1 MCWRATP
8 RGAIAFVMNE
18 ARIDLNAQDSTQE
31 VDAVDDKLMTRRLP
45 PLTPPPP
52 RAVGVPGSAPPPAL
66 GPSGTYPANMA
77 TALGQTRPS
86 WWRSLLASSA
96 PPPSLAPAA
105 PTDERVLKR
114 RIGATCA
121 GMAIGFVILALALG
135 LRGAE
140 AAFSPTITAALVL
153 GRSLVAVGFLGFGY
167 GLLSMAER
175 LFTSGSDRSS
185 SSPDR

>member
-1 MCWRATP
+1 M
-8 RGAIAFVMNE
+8 GFVMNE
-18 ARIDLNAQDSTQE
+18 AQIDLTAQDSTQE
-31 VDAVDDKLMTRRLP
+31 VDAVDDRLLTTRLP

-52 RAVGVPGSAPPPAL
+52 RAAGISPSSPPPPFA
-66 GPSGTYPANMA
+66 PSGTYPANAA
-77 TALGQTRPS
+77 TTSPGQARSGSS
-86 WWRSLLASSA
+86 WWRSLWTGSA
-96 PPPSLAPAA
+96 PPPSPVPAP

-121 GMAIGFVILALALG
+121 GMAIGFVILALGLG

-140 AAFSPTITAALVL
+140 AAYNPTITAALVL

-175 LFTSGSDRSS
+175 LISSGTDRPNHP
-185 SSPDR
+185 PDR

>member
-1 MCWRATP
+1 
-8 RGAIAFVMNE
+8 MNE
-18 ARIDLNAQDSTQE
+18 AHIDLTAQDSTQE
-31 VDAVDDKLMTRRLP
+31 VDAVDDRLLTRRVLP

-52 RAVGVPGSAPPPAL
+52 RAATVAPSAPPPAL
-66 GPSGTYPANMA
+66 APSGTYPANSAMP
-77 TALGQTRPS
+77 TEPRPS
-86 WWRSLLASSA
+86 WWRALMTSTF
-96 PPPSLAPAA
+96 PPPSLVPAA

-121 GMAIGFVILALALG
+121 GMAIGFVILALALA

-140 AAFSPTITAALVL
+140 AAYNPTVTAALVL

-175 LFTSGSDRSS
+175 LITGG
-185 SSPDR
+185 PDR

>member
-1 MCWRATP
+1 MSWRVTSG
-8 RGAIAFVMNE
+8 GAIPILMNE
-18 ARIDLNAQDSTQE
+18 ARIDLTAQDSTQE
-31 VDAVDDKLMTRRLP
+31 VDAVDDRLLTRRLP

-52 RAVGVPGSAPPPAL
+52 RVASVAPSSPPPAL
-66 GPSGTYPANMA
+66 APSGTYPANSA
-77 TALGQTRPS
+77 AYAPSRPS
-86 WWRSLLASSA
+86 WWRALMTSTF

-121 GMAIGFVILALALG
+121 GMAIGFVILALALA

-140 AAFSPTITAALVL
+140 AAYNPTVTAALVL
-153 GRSLVAVGFLGFGY
+153 GRSVVAVGFLGFGY

-175 LFTSGSDRSS
+175 LITGG
-185 SSPDR
+185 PDR